1 VAPFPLM
8 IFTLLLMF
16 AAQKESVQ
24 RLAGGRPALTR
35 FLQILS
41 GAAPAALGK
50 PYRPD

>member
-1 VAPFPLM
+1 VRP
-8 IFTLLLMF
+8 TLN
-16 AAQKESVQ
+16 
-24 RLAGGRPALTR
+24 R